1 MNLQNLVDEVLTKI
15 FSLAESCLGDL
26 FKNKKGVNFT
36 VSIELVFLSFSSSSS
51 TEISTLPPPLP
62 PTTTTMQLA
71 EERSEKK
78 VEGSVTNS
86 SCHFMCILLHVTCML
101 VLVLSIL
108 VLAVGLVIGICIH

>member
-51 TEISTLPPPLP
+51 STEISTLPPPLP

-71 EERSEKK
+71 EERR